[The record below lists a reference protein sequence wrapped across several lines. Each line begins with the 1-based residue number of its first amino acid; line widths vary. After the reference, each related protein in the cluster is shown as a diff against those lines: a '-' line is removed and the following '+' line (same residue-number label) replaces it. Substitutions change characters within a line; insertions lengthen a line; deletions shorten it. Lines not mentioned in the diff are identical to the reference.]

1 LEWREDYTIIHYY
14 PKIDRGP
21 YSLVFDDIKHA
32 CDPHVFASL
41 MAGFGSFLLLYIFL
55 WCSPFS
61 AAHDPAEVRDNLHFS
76 VEARQFNK
84 DGSIPTYKN
93 PKASIEARVNDLLPR
108 MTLEEKISQL

>member
-1 LEWREDYTIIHYY
+1 
-14 PKIDRGP
+14 
-21 YSLVFDDIKHA
+21 
-32 CDPHVFASL
+32 

-61 AAHDPAEVRDNLHFS
+61 AAHDPAEARDNLHFS

-93 PKASIEARVNDLLPR
+93 PKASIEARINDLLPR